1 MDAQA
6 FQAIQAKLLRQRGEM
21 GNLPAQV
28 PIDWPTPH
36 GVRVHSTAVR
46 AAETV
51 DMLQRR
57 SRQAGGVPNPMA
69 GQPMTGQPMTGQPM
83 TGQPMTGQPRT
94 RASAPDRRMTPAAY
108 RRRMAMM
115 AQRIND
121 LSLEQEQ
128 AIAEMQWVQ
137 QQSDALAADPT
148 AAYPHPPAIRFDQA
162 VTAWASLDETGRVV
176 LSYRP
181 VDPHPAHAAHAL
193 ADHLRHT
200 YGAPQGRRR
209 ASNPSPRLWPALH
222 RLGHRLVSAIPLWV
236 SRPSLGQ
243 GSELEPYPAPST
255 SEAMLWAGAGVVGR
269 LTLQGLL
276 MVVPSLGLVAVVAC
290 LASLALTLYRA
301 ILPPSPDINLI
312 SRVGLALGGLFIGGY
327 LI

>member
-21 GNLPAQV
+21 ENLPAQV

-57 SRQAGGVPNPMA
+57 SRQAGSVPN
-69 GQPMTGQPMTGQPM
+69 PMTGQPMA
-83 TGQPMTGQPRT
+83 GQPRT
-94 RASAPDRRMTPAAY
+94 RASVPDRRMTPAAY

-222 RLGHRLVSAIPLWV
+222 RLGHRLVSAIPFWV
-236 SRPSLGQ
+236 RRPSLGQ
-243 GSELEPYPAPST
+243 GSALEPYPAPST

>member
-6 FQAIQAKLLRQRGEM
+6 LQAIQAKLLRQRGEM
-21 GNLPAQV
+21 GSLPTQV

-57 SRQAGGVPNPMA
+57 SRQAGGVPNPMTGQPMA
-69 GQPMTGQPMTGQPM
+69 GQPMA
-83 TGQPMTGQPRT
+83 GQPRT
-94 RASAPDRRMTPAAY
+94 RASAPARRMTPAAY
-108 RRRMAMM
+108 RRRMAIM

-137 QQSDALAADPT
+137 QQANTLAADP
-148 AAYPHPPAIRFDQA
+148 AAAAHSPAISFDQA
-162 VTAWASLDETGRVV
+162 VTAWASLDEAGRVV

-181 VDPHPAHAAHAL
+181 VDPHPAQAAHAL

-209 ASNPSPRLWPALH
+209 ASNPSSRLWPTLC
-222 RLGHRLVSAIPLWV
+222 RLGGGLVSAISLWV

-243 GSELEPYPAPST
+243 GSELEPYPAPSA
-255 SEAMLWAGAGVVGR
+255 SEAMLWAGAGVAGR
-269 LTLQGLL
+269 LAIQGLL

-290 LASLALTLYRA
+290 LASLALMLYRA
-301 ILPPSPDINLI
+301 ILPSSPDINLI

-327 LI
+327 LL